1 MGQQGTT
8 FDVTFNNCKWEQGF
22 RYCFNSTQGFGSV
35 SFINCQLDSYFN
47 NIQLYSQLGAKTLIM
62 NHCTI
67 RTDESHCVYAS
78 PWNNYYIN
86 DVVCLGAGK
95 RAFDSRADS
104 IYPFKSTF
112 QIFTNCR
119 NAPGA
124 VATDKGYGLGNAPQW
139 HLWGEGTPSVIV
151 DSCNL
156 AAGSWQGNYTIT
168 NSNIYNSGGGT
179 VIYGTASLNNCTGEI
194 TAVNKMNITNSNIQ
208 VIAQDGADLTVSNS
222 SISLY
227 NKFKPSF
234 FKATF
239 SKSNI
244 GEFDLSATN
253 FKIKFDNCNFG
264 NQYKAIRLFGG
275 SKDDIQFIGNS
286 YPIATY

>member
-1 MGQQGTT
+1 
-8 FDVTFNNCKWEQGF
+8 
-22 RYCFNSTQGFGSV
+22 
-35 SFINCQLDSYFN
+35 
-47 NIQLYSQLGAKTLIM
+47 
-62 NHCTI
+62 
-67 RTDESHCVYAS
+67 
-78 PWNNYYIN
+78 
-86 DVVCLGAGK
+86 
-95 RAFDSRADS
+95 
-104 IYPFKSTF
+104 
-112 QIFTNCR
+112 
-119 NAPGA
+119 
-124 VATDKGYGLGNAPQW
+124 
-139 HLWGEGTPSVIV
+139 
-151 DSCNL
+151 
-156 AAGSWQGNYTIT
+156 
-168 NSNIYNSGGGT
+168 
-179 VIYGTASLNNCTGEI
+179 
-194 TAVNKMNITNSNIQ
+194 MNITNSNIQ

-286 YPIATY
+286 YPIATF